1 MMARTMFMALYIPH
15 SPVSFDAIIALAKDH
30 KKILQDLKSNV
41 NISGGH
47 GPGSATVTQDE
58 LVFTG
63 RIFIF
68 HEDALTLQQR
78 AEADTVYR
86 SRGLGIQF
94 RGIDELMRQW
104 IAEQQSKKH

>member
-1 MMARTMFMALYIPH
+1 MFMAFYIPH
-15 SPVSFDAIIALAKDH
+15 LPASFDAIIALAEDH
-30 KKILQDLKSNV
+30 KKILQDMTSHM
-41 NISGGH
+41 NISGSH

-86 SRGLGIQF
+86 SKNLGIQF
-94 RGIDELMRQW
+94 RGTDELMRQN
-104 IAEQQSKKH
+104 ANLSALKHE